1 MILSQPI
8 YTHEFDNGLVLL
20 AEPMDWLESAAF
32 SLLVPAGCCRDP
44 DDRLGLANL
53 TCELVQRGAGSRDSR
68 QFVSD
73 LELLGADTSASVLIA
88 HTCFGGA
95 MPAESLFPTLGIYAD
110 VVRRPHLPG
119 DQLDDARLSCIQEI
133 RSIEDD
139 LGQKAFQ
146 ELRRLVYGEPQGRW
160 AAGTLAGVEA
170 AAEGDVR
177 ACFEATYRPRGA
189 ILSVAGKFD
198 WTALR
203 DRAAELFADWEAR
216 PLPELGDVAAAERF
230 QHVPQTSSQTHIAIG
245 YPSVPYS
252 HPDYYEARAAIGVL
266 SDGMSSRLFTEV
278 RENRGLCY
286 AVQASCHSLRDRGSV
301 LCYAGTTTERA
312 QETLDV
318 VLAELLRLGDGIAQ
332 DELDRLKA
340 KLKSSVIM
348 SQESSTAR
356 SNAIAADW
364 YHLGRVQTVDEV
376 RAIIDGLD
384 CDRINLYLA
393 SHPPRDFRIVT
404 VGQQP
409 LEIPVGIS

>member
-1 MILSQPI
+1 LSQPI
-8 YTHEFDNGLVLL
+8 YTHQFDNGLVLI

-44 DDRLGLANL
+44 GDRLGLANL
-53 TCELVQRGAGSRDSR
+53 TCEMAQRGAGSRDSR

-73 LELLGADTSASVLIA
+73 LDMLGADTSASVLVA
-88 HTCFGGA
+88 HSSFGGA
-95 MPAESLFPTLGIYAD
+95 MPAESLYETLAIYAD

-119 DQLDDARLSCIQEI
+119 DQLDDARQSCIQEI

-139 LGQKAFQ
+139 LAQKAFQ
-146 ELRRLVYGEPQGRW
+146 ELRRLQYGDPQGRS

-170 AAEGDVR
+170 ATEDDVR
-177 ACFEATYRPRGA
+177 GYFEAMYRPSGA
-189 ILSVAGKFD
+189 ILSVAGKFA
-198 WTALR
+198 WPQLR
-203 DRAAELFADWEAR
+203 DHAAALLADWGIR
-216 PLPELGDVAAAERF
+216 PLPELGDVPAVERF
-230 QHVPQTSSQTHIAIG
+230 RHLPQASSQTHIAIG

-301 LCYAGTTTERA
+301 LCYAGTTAERA
-312 QETLDV
+312 QETLEV
-318 VLAELLRLGDGIAQ
+318 VLAELLRLGDGVAR

-340 KLKSSVIM
+340 KLKSSLIM
-348 SQESSTAR
+348 SQESSPAR

-376 RAIIDGLD
+376 RAIIDGLC

-404 VGQQP
+404 GGEQP